1 MRRHQAV
8 THIHH
13 LHQVRPAIG
22 VGVAEG
28 GHGRRV
34 REGALA
40 IGILHLRAAEFILRL
55 NVERHIPRCATR
67 HELQQTAVGLVA
79 GDTEIHQQP
88 LALHIHADLGFR
100 RIILIGH
107 LRQIGRIKLRAVGDP
122 VASERDRH
130 GLEIRERGGPDLGVF
145 AQILR
150 PLDRQVRRGGQ
161 IDLRV
166 LGLQPV
172 NLDLVRV
179 VVLPLGMVNKL
190 SIGQR
195 RGSVERLAAGLRGV
209 GGQRGNQVR
218 LFWRIPRRE
227 LLAEGHL
234 DIDRFGIALGGDHV
248 GTEELAFARAG
259 NLRPKVFDK
268 HTALEIVGMQGASA
282 RHVVIPQ
289 RPAFRGRGVARIVAR
304 VVAHRHELIHHV
316 AGHETVVNHIGR
328 HDPSR
333 RNVHQRA
340 IE

>member
-55 NVERHIPRCATR
+55 DVERHIPRCATR

-130 GLEIRERGGPDLGVF
+130 GLEFRERGGPDLRVF

-150 PLDRQVRRGGQ
+150 PLDRQVRRGG
-161 IDLRV
+161 
-166 LGLQPV
+166 
-172 NLDLVRV
+172 
-179 VVLPLGMVNKL
+179 
-190 SIGQR
+190 
-195 RGSVERLAAGLRGV
+195 
-209 GGQRGNQVR
+209 
-218 LFWRIPRRE
+218 
-227 LLAEGHL
+227 
-234 DIDRFGIALGGDHV
+234 
-248 GTEELAFARAG
+248 
-259 NLRPKVFDK
+259 
-268 HTALEIVGMQGASA
+268 
-282 RHVVIPQ
+282 
-289 RPAFRGRGVARIVAR
+289 
-304 VVAHRHELIHHV
+304 
-316 AGHETVVNHIGR
+316 
-328 HDPSR
+328 
-333 RNVHQRA
+333 
-340 IE
+340 